1 MNDEN
6 LNFEFPETPEIP
18 ELETLENSETPE
30 KSEVSSLGDKILAGT
45 LGAALLF
52 NNSKPVVNKVSN
64 VFKVKNPE
72 SKNSKSEKS
81 NTSEK
86 PDNFLGIASSIETI
100 AKNLKPDDNKNPTI
114 TNALVSISSS
124 IKEYVKKRFDNQ
136 DTSIKHTSNNKVN
149 NITYVSENSNN
160 SESDKKSGLLD
171 LLKGLGLG
179 FLLNGMFGKII
190 KGLIGN
196 TAKFLLTA
204 LGATIA
210 GLSKAIKSIISNIP
224 KIYEFIKTT
233 VKGAIE
239 LVGKSIRGITE
250 FVKGIEISKG
260 FETIKNLDV
269 IKNSKNLET
278 LKNSKF
284 ISSAKNTLQT
294 LKTSVTDSK
303 VVKLLIECIEAMK
316 NWNLM
321 GRLIPIFENAVNIIR
336 TAGTTLGKS
345 IESLIQVLSPL
356 INAIKQMNAKLVSSL
371 ISKFSKVCK
380 VTTILVPISLA
391 IDGVIGAI
399 FPEDYGL
406 ETRTAGAAAGVVDGI
421 LSFGDMAI
429 GGIATL
435 GSIGTDLISGN
446 EINWTEKKNQFLETK
461 FASDTFKHGLKSYND
476 KLGPD
481 DDTFFEKLSDNFSNM
496 IYGDKEERQNKRK
509 FDKNLKTIE
518 NYMNYI
524 NRFRNEQM
532 IDLNSKLLLNNFD
545 KFKTNDLNKSMLNVI
560 NTYNVTIDELDQFR
574 SFLKVRKEMIDLRSQ
589 TTGAPKIQIS
599 DDQYLK
605 EFLSI
610 VLKNRNLDDKKQIS
624 TYEGSLLSNIS
635 KYQTY
640 AKRHRTILVMNGSE
654 IQEILTIE
662 QLESLNVVN
671 LEMFADFKFK
681 NFFIYRSNDNFDS
694 IVEKKIKE
702 ILEIWKHQYNSLIFD
717 FNNFKE
723 IEIKKDY
730 ETPNVSNNSI
740 PDVLN
745 NSNSLNTSG
754 NLNTSILNENK
765 ISEYSTKKSS
775 SSSSPSVPNVSSTS
789 STSNNSVT
797 ETPENLNN
805 SSTTVSTNK
814 SDDDIVEMFS
824 KSSSYSYLNKD
835 NITEAKSD
843 KTIYNNILETYKTIF
858 KPIKE
863 KFPDAKFSSGF
874 RGSELNSKVG
884 GKSNSK
890 HKTGQAVDITFSKH
904 TVEEVQDAIKKGEVP
919 GLNKNVYG
927 LNEYGRWLHASVGG
941 PKGITGTAKISKG
954 GGYSYFGENKKSQ
967 SGQKDLETP
976 TVKVE
981 NSEITK
987 NSLPKVSQLPSAE
1000 QKIIINNQNSGVS
1013 VQNSEKPE
1021 SNDDLR
1027 SLFSLYNV

>member
-18 ELETLENSETPE
+18 KLEIPENSETE
-30 KSEVSSLGDKILAGT
+30 TSKTSESSLGDKILAGT

-52 NNSKPVVNKVSN
+52 NNSKPVINKVSN
-64 VFKVKNPE
+64 VFKAKNPSSE
-72 SKNSKSEKS
+72 NSKSEKLEKS
-81 NTSEK
+81 KTPEK
-86 PDNFLGIASSIETI
+86 PDNFLGIASSIEAI

-114 TNALVSISSS
+114 SNALVSISSS

-136 DTSIKHTSNNKVN
+136 DTSIKHISNNKSQNV
-149 NITYVSENSNN
+149 TYLVSQQSQDENKENSF
-160 SESDKKSGLLD
+160 LD
-171 LLKGLGLG
+171 LLKKLGLG

-196 TAKFLLTA
+196 TAKFLLAA

-210 GLSKAIKSIISNIP
+210 GLSKTIKSIISNIP

-269 IKNSKNLET
+269 I
-278 LKNSKF
+278 KNSKF

-380 VTTILVPISLA
+380 VSGILVPISLA

-476 KLGPD
+476 KLEPD

-509 FDKNLKTIE
+509 LEKGLKTIE

-717 FNNFKE
+717 FQNFKE

-730 ETPNVSNNSI
+730 ETPTNTKNSAPEI
-740 PDVLN
+740 LN
-745 NSNSLNTSG
+745 SSNSLNSSSTS
-754 NLNTSILNENK
+754 NAQNVQDAQNVQEK
-765 ISEYSTKKSS
+765 ISEYSTKNSS
-775 SSSSPSVPNVSSTS
+775 TSSVPSTSNVSNTS

-797 ETPENLNN
+797 EAPENLNTTI
-805 SSTTVSTNK
+805 SSSVSTNK

-824 KSSSYSYLNKD
+824 KSNSYSYLNKD
-835 NITEAKSD
+835 NIAEAKSD
-843 KTIYNNILETYKTIF
+843 KTIYNNILTTYKTIF

-904 TVEEVQDAIKKGEVP
+904 TVEEVQDAIKKGEIP

-967 SGQKDLETP
+967 SEQKDLETP

-987 NSLPKVSQLPSAE
+987 NSLPKVSQLPSTE

>member
-18 ELETLENSETPE
+18 ELEIPETE
-30 KSEVSSLGDKILAGT
+30 TSDKSEISSLGDKILAGT

-64 VFKVKNPE
+64 VFKVKNPSSE
-72 SKNSKSEKS
+72 NSKTSEPKTS
-81 NTSEK
+81 NSEK

-210 GLSKAIKSIISNIP
+210 GLSKTIKSIISNIP

-260 FETIKNLDV
+260 FEAIKNLDV
-269 IKNSKNLET
+269 IKNSKSLET

-356 INAIKQMNAKLVSSL
+356 VNAIKQMNAKITASL

-662 QLESLNVVN
+662 QLESLDVVN

-702 ILEIWKHQYNSLIFD
+702 ILEIWKYQYNSLIFD

-730 ETPNVSNNSI
+730 ETPNVSNNSSA
-740 PDVLN
+740 PVVLDNLN
-745 NSNSLNTSG
+745 NSSTSS
-754 NLNTSILNENK
+754 TSILNENK
-765 ISEYSTKKSS
+765 ISEYSTKNSS
-775 SSSSPSVPNVSSTS
+775 TSSTPSVPNVSSTS

-797 ETPENLNN
+797 DGSTNLNI
-805 SSTTVSTNK
+805 SSSVSTNK

-835 NITEAKSD
+835 NIAEAKSD

-863 KFPDAKFSSGF
+863 KFSDAKFSSGF

-904 TVEEVQDAIKKGEVP
+904 TVEEVQDAIKKGEIP

-954 GGYSYFGENKKSQ
+954 GGYSYFGENKKSTQ
-967 SGQKDLETP
+967 SEQKDLETP